1 MPDSDPPYV
10 FAAIRVINVET
21 IDGGRT
27 LAVRLQKADGEG
39 AVVLLS
45 LPLAQ
50 DLSSQLT
57 CVLDAAPAGA
67 QGR

>member
-1 MPDSDPPYV
+1 MLNSEELYV
-10 FAAIRVINVET
+10 FAAVQVVSVEP

-27 LAVRLQKADGEG
+27 LAVRLQKADGDE

-50 DLSSQLT
+50 DLRGQLT
-57 CVLDAAPAGA
+57 CVLNGA
-67 QGR
+67 SERA

>member
-10 FAAIRVINVET
+10 FAAVQVVSVEP

-27 LAVRLQKADGEG
+27 PAVRLQKADGDE
-39 AVVLLS
+39 AVVLL
-45 LPLAQ
+45 LQPLAQ

-57 CVLDAAPAGA
+57 CVLNKVHQEA
-67 QGR
+67 